1 MSNTKVYFIC
11 FWLITESGSEVNWTF
26 NLKDKFKTQ
35 VSQFCDFGILSL
47 KYTPGVYPLNL
58 WATLGRVCQYRLHS
72 SFDIKLSFFVYL
84 SSELIIGWKRG
95 QRCKLQS
102 LRINIWKMALSL
114 NVYTKINIDTLVI
127 LCKLIKPLM

>member
-11 FWLITESGSEVNWTF
+11 FWLITESSSEVNWTF

-47 KYTPGVYPLNL
+47 KYTPGVYPLNS
-58 WATLGRVCQYRLHS
+58 WATLGRGLPVSITLFIWYQTVL
-72 SFDIKLSFFVYL
+72 FVHL
-84 SSELIIGWKRG
+84 SSELIIGWERG

>member
-11 FWLITESGSEVNWTF
+11 FWLITESSSEVNWTF

-58 WATLGRVCQYRLHS
+58 WATLGRGLPVSITFFIWYQTVLFC
-72 SFDIKLSFFVYL
+72 LSFKW
-84 SSELIIGWKRG
+84 INNW
-95 QRCKLQS
+95 
-102 LRINIWKMALSL
+102 LRKGSTMQTTVLANKHL